1 MSNPSWREYPAA
13 GHLFLKRDEAHV
25 WRVSLV
31 TEDTAVSSL
40 RGVLSPDEC
49 EKADRFHFRKDRDA
63 FTITRAVLRLL
74 LGQATQRDPLEI
86 RFEHGPQGKPML
98 PAGFKPDVRF
108 NVSHSNHIA
117 LIAIVLEKE
126 VGVDVEFIRSLRG
139 DKDIPERF
147 FSPREVAALRA
158 LPEGRQEEA
167 FFACW
172 TRKEAYIKAR
182 GGGLSIPLDQFDVS
196 LAPDAPA
203 ALLEV
208 RGDPREARR
217 WGMCELKPGEG
228 YAAAIVCE
236 GRDWELQCWEWRQ
249 GWNSF

>member
-1 MSNPSWREYPAA
+1 MSKPSWREYPAT
-13 GHLFLKRDEAHV
+13 GRLLLRPEEAHV
-25 WRVSLV
+25 WRVSLLA
-31 TEDTAVSSL
+31 EDPAVFAL
-40 RGVLSPDEC
+40 RGALSPDEC
-49 EKADRFHFRKDRDA
+49 KRADRFHFQKDRHA

-74 LGQATQRDPLEI
+74 LGRATQRDPREI
-86 RFEHGPQGKPML
+86 RFEHGPQGKPTL
-98 PAGFKPDVRF
+98 PAGSAPDVRF
-108 NVSHSNHIA
+108 NVSHSNHVA
-117 LIAIVLEKE
+117 LIAMVLEKE

-158 LPEGRQEEA
+158 LPESRQEEA

-182 GGGLSIPLDQFDVS
+182 GGGLTIPLDQFDVS
-196 LAPDAPA
+196 LAPDEPA

-217 WGMCELKPGEG
+217 WGMRELKPGEG

-236 GRDWELQCWEWRQ
+236 GTDWELQCWEWRQ
-249 GWNSF
+249 G